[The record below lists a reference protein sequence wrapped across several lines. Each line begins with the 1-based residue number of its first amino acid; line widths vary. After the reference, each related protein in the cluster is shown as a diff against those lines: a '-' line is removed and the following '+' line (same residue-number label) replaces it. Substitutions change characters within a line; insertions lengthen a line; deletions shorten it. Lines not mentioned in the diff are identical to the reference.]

1 MLSSTLTSLL
11 VSLLGLTAPDKPVQT
26 DSTPTQLQFELR
38 HLHAVSRS
46 ARVIFSDVSPR
57 TIDSEA
63 NGDTVRDNTYT
74 IPTATMPTFRPP
86 SFEALSRARTHSRNF
101 GQSMSFPWDEDEV
114 IGPDVEK
121 RDTLLELA
129 KMTNNAY
136 VEPGDPAWYEL
147 GGRWNV
153 VSPACTPTGSS
164 WNRQP
169 RFLFIRAILLVGN
182 RTRMDSA
189 DMFSPHRITKL

>member
-1 MLSSTLTSLL
+1 MLPSTLTSLL

-26 DSTPTQLQFELR
+26 DSTQLQFELR

-46 ARVIFSDVSPR
+46 ARVIFSDVLPR
-57 TIDSEA
+57 AIVDSEA
-63 NGDTVRDNTYT
+63 NGGTERDHTYT
-74 IPTATMPTFRPP
+74 IPTAILHTFRPP
-86 SFEALSRARTHSRNF
+86 SFETFSQARIHSRNF

-136 VEPGDPAWYEL
+136 VEPDDPAWYKL
-147 GGRWNV
+147 GEQWNV
-153 VSPACTPTGSS
+153 VSPSIPLPAALGKDSLVFHSGLSFWLGTGCGWIPWACF
-164 WNRQP
+164 RH
-169 RFLFIRAILLVGN
+169 A
-182 RTRMDSA
+182 
-189 DMFSPHRITKL
+189 